1 MNKAE
6 LLAAIERLPFNKEDY
21 WVVAGSAMMLY
32 DLREETADLDIGI
45 TPRLADQLEAEGY
58 PVTRRPDGRRKI
70 EYPGDVD
77 LSEKFLFDRV
87 EMIDGIPVISL
98 EGLLEMKRRLN
109 RPKDQP
115 DILKL
120 EERLGIHHA

>member
-1 MNKAE
+1 MKKAE

-21 WVVAGSAMMLY
+21 WVIAGSAMMLY
-32 DLREETADLDIGI
+32 GLREETADLDIGI

-58 PVTRRPDGRRKI
+58 PVTLRPDGRRKI

-115 DILKL
+115 DIIKL
-120 EERLGIHHA
+120 EERLGIHRA